1 MIELCYNYSTM
12 MSPKSLDDNYFSI
25 HSAQSWKEIAE
36 NMHKMPSND
45 VTIEPMDDGLAELA
59 RAQEHGQLALDIY
72 QTPSDVIVEAPIA
85 GVKPEDLDISINNDV
100 LTIKGQRKRSK
111 KLEKEDLLYHEVHW
125 GEFSRSI
132 ILPVDVIND
141 RIEAELKD
149 GILTVRLPKAKKS
162 RSIKVKIG
170 K

>member
-1 MIELCYNYSTM
+1 MN
-12 MSPKSLDDNYFSI
+12 SLDDNYFSL
-25 HSAQSWKEIAE
+25 SKSPTWKEVAE
-36 NMHKMPSND
+36 NMSRIPSHD
-45 VTIEPMDDGLAELA
+45 VTVEPMNDGLAELA
-59 RAQEHGQLALDIY
+59 RATEHGQLALDIY
-72 QTPSDVIVEAPIA
+72 QTASDVIVEAPIA
-85 GVKPEDLDISINNDV
+85 GVKPDDLDISINNDV

-111 KLEKEDLLYHEVHW
+111 KIEHDDLLYAEVHW

-162 RSIKVKIG
+162 RSIKVKVG